1 MRSSE
6 KFVHGS
12 FCAELEKS
20 IIVIKLISW
29 TGGQQNMGRG
39 MIKKGWN
46 IDRSVTTRLDIA
58 GKIFPP
64 RTYSARL
71 RRGPWVR
78 GERTSYDES
87 LNSNFQRF
95 HQIELDILC
104 PGGCEEDD
112 ETCLVE
118 ERYLALCSKLRKFI
132 RAVQQEDPCHRMCKQ
147 CVIIPHLKSL
157 LAQNIATNRR
167 FTSVQWFL

>member
-1 MRSSE
+1 
-6 KFVHGS
+6 
-12 FCAELEKS
+12 
-20 IIVIKLISW
+20 
-29 TGGQQNMGRG
+29 MGRG
-39 MIKKGWN
+39 MINDHKRVKY
-46 IDRSVTTRLDIA
+46 RSVGHHSTGHS
-58 GKIFPP
+58 GKNFPA
-64 RTYSARL
+64 TYLLGEVTA
-71 RRGPWVR
+71 WVR

-167 FTSVQWFL
+167 FTSVQ